1 MNLPESL
8 EQYLIQFLD
17 NNKNKSYPDNY
28 NEIVD
33 ASQVIQDYY
42 FLQQSDLDDK
52 DSYIEELEGDMSC
65 MQSNADNV
73 ISDIRCDINE
83 LENELEDSFEDGI
96 PTSIYNIIKNMKT
109 HCDNWCY

>member
-8 EQYLIQFLD
+8 EQYLIQFLED
-17 NNKNKSYPDNY
+17 NKNKSYPDNY

-33 ASQVIQDYY
+33 ASQIIQEHY
-42 FLQQSDLDDK
+42 FPQQSDLDDR

-65 MQSNADNV
+65 MQSNADDV
-73 ISDIRCDINE
+73 ISDIRNDIDGLEGE
-83 LENELEDSFEDGI
+83 LDDMTINCPKRVKE
-96 PTSIYNIIKNMKT
+96 IINQMRT

>member
-1 MNLPESL
+1 MNLPETL

-17 NNKNKSYPDNY
+17 DNKNKNYPDNY

-33 ASQVIQDYY
+33 ASQIIQEHY
-42 FLQQSDLDDK
+42 FPQQSDLDDK
-52 DSYIEELEGDMSC
+52 DSYIEELEDDISC
-65 MQSNADNV
+65 MQSNADDV
-73 ISDIRCDINE
+73 ISDIRNDING

-96 PTSIYNIIKNMKT
+96 PTSISNIIRDMRT